1 MTVYQINKGV
11 NASMEFR
18 GLKAQFIWY
27 LGGGLLTLLILFA
40 ILYICGINP
49 YVCVA
54 VILVAGVCLFLYVY
68 KLNNKYGE
76 HGMMRTKAK
85 KYLPRVLR
93 CRTRERF
100 IKPKKALA

>member
-27 LGGGLLTLLILFA
+27 LGGGLLILLVLFA

-49 YVCVA
+49 YLCV
-54 VILVAGVCLFLYVY
+54 VVVLGGGVCLFLYVY
-68 KLNNKYGE
+68 RLNNKYGE
-76 HGMMRTKAK
+76 HGMMRVKAK
-85 KYLPRVLR
+85 KYLPKVLR
-93 CRTRERF
+93 CITRERF
-100 IKPKKALA
+100 IKLKH